1 MDCSLTGCLTLRC
14 FVYLLG
20 MRWDEITIKEKKT
33 STQWINKNQQGQGV
47 PEDPAAQ
54 LDVQNRVY
62 SAHNSGGV
70 TLAFRTSAK
79 GLPVAT
85 VENVGWV
92 SKFEIHSDGV

>member
-1 MDCSLTGCLTLRC
+1 
-14 FVYLLG
+14 